1 MNHDE
6 TFDELES
13 QLAVELAAVRPAD
26 APAELRGAVLG
37 SVHREL
43 RAARWDRRLARVAAI
58 LLAVGIGLN
67 AYQVVAPMRAAVPHS
82 RPVARVESSEKLIQT
97 AIVVAEATN
106 ADTGRLFA
114 RQWAAMSGR
123 ALTERELDAID
134 TSHRD
139 QG

>member
-6 TFDELES
+6 SLNEFES
-13 QLAVELAAVRPAD
+13 QLSAAQSSGAPVELR
-26 APAELRGAVLG
+26 RAVLD
-37 SVHREL
+37 SVAREL
-43 RAARWDRRLARVAAI
+43 RAARWDRRLARAAVV
-58 LLAVGIGLN
+58 LLTVGIGLN
-67 AYQVVAPMRAAVPHS
+67 AYQVLSPLDATTLRNRQIARAG
-82 RPVARVESSEKLIQT
+82 SSENLIET